1 MDWAYC
7 PARLGPRRPARLQSR
22 PRKQGGDDMNR
33 FYAMVAVCGL
43 MAACVSTGID
53 VKPEQMQSFILG
65 FSTLDD
71 VTGQLGNPTSQ
82 ATTSDGA
89 IVLVYAYATSKPHPE
104 SFLPFIGPLFAGG
117 DILSSTVLFE
127 FDQNGVLRSER
138 RTTSSGATGLTV
150 LPH

>member
-1 MDWAYC
+1 
-7 PARLGPRRPARLQSR
+7 
-22 PRKQGGDDMNR
+22 MNR

-89 IVLVYAYATSKPHPE
+89 IVLVYNTAAILAMLRHYREDRDFMYGLDIK
-104 SFLPFIGPLFAGG
+104 FLDEARGKGG
-117 DILSSTVLFE
+117 
-127 FDQNGVLRSER
+127 
-138 RTTSSGATGLTV
+138 
-150 LPH
+150 

>member
-1 MDWAYC
+1 
-7 PARLGPRRPARLQSR
+7 
-22 PRKQGGDDMNR
+22 MNR

-150 LPH
+150 LPLSLIHI